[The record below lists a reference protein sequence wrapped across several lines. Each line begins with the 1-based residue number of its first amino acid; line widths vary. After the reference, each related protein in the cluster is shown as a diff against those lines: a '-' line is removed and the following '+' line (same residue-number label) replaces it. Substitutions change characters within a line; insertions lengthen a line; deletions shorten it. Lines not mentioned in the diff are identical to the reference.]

1 MPRHFDPLTY
11 RYPRTSIEAFGCN
24 AEETVA
30 IHCGKKEPMNP
41 WSVVCYAAAVVLAVA
56 SAAIVIF
63 G

>member
-24 AEETVA
+24 AEEAVA
-30 IHCGKKEPMNP
+30 IHGGKKEPMNF
-41 WSVVCYAAAVVLAVA
+41 WSAVCYTAAVVLAVA
-56 SAAIVIF
+56 AAAIVIF

>member
-24 AEETVA
+24 AEEAVA
-30 IHCGKKEPMNP
+30 IHRIKKEPMNF
-41 WSVVCYAAAVVLAVA
+41 WSAVICAAAVVLVVA
-56 SAAIVIF
+56 ATAIVIF